1 MYTNEM
7 KKRIIFYMPSFE
19 GGGVEKNIIM
29 IANYFIS
36 KKANISLITTSNKI
50 KSKFH
55 KKIKI
60 ITPKSNFWG
69 NKKRFFKYFVSIVL
83 LLKEYFKNKN
93 FKVFCFQGNISCI
106 IFCKILKIEI
116 IIRPNSSPSGWSGNN
131 LKRIIFS
138 KIFSLANKIVVN
150 SYAFKKELKN
160 EFNLNSKCIYNP
172 LNINQIKYLSKK
184 KIKFNFFKKNS
195 FNLISVGRLAE
206 QKDHITTLKAVN
218 NIKNKINLKLLI
230 VGDGGQK
237 NNLLNYINKHKLNN
251 IVKIYKRIDNPF
263 PLILK
268 SDVMVLASKFEG
280 LPNILLEA
288 LVLKRF
294 IISSDC
300 PTGPS
305 EILDKG
311 KGGILFEVGN
321 YLDLS
326 KKILFLKK
334 NYRYCQTKKIFA
346 YNRIVRFD
354 FKKNLENYYN
364 LFK

>member
-29 IANYFIS
+29 IANYFIF
-36 KKANISLITTSNKI
+36 KKANISLITASSKI

-55 KKIKI
+55 KKIDI
-60 ITPKSNFWG
+60 IIPKSNFWA
-69 NKKRFFKYFVSIVL
+69 NKKRFFKYFVSIIL
-83 LLKEYFKNKN
+83 LLKEYFKNKD

-106 IFCKILKIEI
+106 ILCKILKIDI

-131 LKRIIFS
+131 FKKKLFS
-138 KIFSLANKIVVN
+138 EVFSLTKKIIVN
-150 SYAFKKELKN
+150 SYAFKRELKS

-172 LNINQIKYLSKK
+172 LNINEINHLSKK

-206 QKDHITTLKAVN
+206 QKDHITTLRAVN
-218 NIKNKINLKLLI
+218 SIKNKINLRLLI
-230 VGDGGQK
+230 IGDGDQK
-237 NNLLNYINKHKLNN
+237 NDLLNYIKKYKLNN
-251 IVKIYKRIDNPF
+251 IVRLHKRTDNPF
-263 PLILK
+263 PFILK
-268 SDVMVLASKFEG
+268 SDAMVLASKFEG
-280 LPNILLEA
+280 LPNILLED
-288 LVLKRF
+288 LVLKKF

-305 EILDKG
+305 EILDQG
-311 KGGILFEVGN
+311 KGGLLFEVGN
-321 YLDLS
+321 FLDLG
-326 KKILFLKK
+326 KKIIFLKR
-334 NYRYCQTKKIFA
+334 NYKSCLKKKKYA
-346 YNRIVRFD
+346 YGRMIRFD
-354 FKKNLENYYN
+354 YKRNLENYYN